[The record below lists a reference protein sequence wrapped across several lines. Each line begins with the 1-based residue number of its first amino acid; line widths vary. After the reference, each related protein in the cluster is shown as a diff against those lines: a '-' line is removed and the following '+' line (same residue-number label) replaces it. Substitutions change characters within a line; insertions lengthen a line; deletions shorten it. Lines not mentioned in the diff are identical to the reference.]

1 MTIITTFPI
10 LTTERLILRQ
20 LDVLDEQEIFFLRSD
35 ERVNKYLVAQ
45 IAQSVEEARAFI
57 NKINAGII
65 NNEWGYWGITFKND
79 NKLIG
84 TICFWNFSK
93 EENKAEIGYVLH
105 PDLQGKGIMQ
115 EAIQKVIDYGFEKMK
130 LRSIE
135 AVLNP
140 DNARSIS
147 LLKRNGFIFQ
157 KKEEDGAV
165 VYVLVNP
172 GLQNK
177 MVFNKR

>member
-1 MTIITTFPI
+1 MPIPESFPI
-10 LTTERLILRQ
+10 LATERLILRRLEIQ
-20 LDVLDEQEIFFLRSD
+20 DDNEIFFLRSD
-35 ERVNKYLVAQ
+35 EEVNKYLVAPRARS
-45 IAQSVEEARAFI
+45 IEDARAFI
-57 NKINAGII
+57 NKINSGVI
-65 NNEWGYWGITFKND
+65 NNEWGYWGITLKND

-105 PDLQGKGIMQ
+105 TDFQGQGIMQ
-115 EAIQKVIDYGFEKMK
+115 EAIVKVIEYGFEKMK
-130 LRSIE
+130 LRSTE

-140 DNARSIS
+140 DNARSIA
-147 LLKRNGFIFQ
+147 LLKRNGFIYQ

-165 VYVLVNP
+165 VYILVNP

-177 MVFNKR
+177 MVFQ